1 MRWQTERLRVEPFRP
16 EDWEALYPILSD
28 PEVMRHIEP
37 PFTPERTRAFL
48 REAGE
53 LVYAVWLGENLAG
66 QLIFHPLGA
75 DWELGWILSR
85 QFWGRGLAT
94 ELTAGAVEYARKQ
107 NIPGLVI
114 EFEPAQAASRRIAQ
128 KCGFAY
134 RGLEE
139 GLEVW
144 RLALAQ

>member
-1 MRWQTERLRVEPFRP
+1 MHWQTERLRVEPFRP

-37 PFTPERTRAFL
+37 PFTPEQTRAFL

-53 LVYAVWLGENLAG
+53 LVYAVRLGENLAG

-75 DWELGWILSR
+75 DWELGWILGR
-85 QFWGRGLAT
+85 QFWGRGLAS
-94 ELTAGAVEYARKQ
+94 ELTAGAIEYAREQ

-114 EFEPAQAASRRIAQ
+114 EFDPEQAASRRIAQ
-128 KCGFAY
+128 NCGFQY
-134 RGLEE
+134 RGLED

>member
-1 MRWQTERLRVEPFRP
+1 MPWQTERLRVEPFRP
-16 EDWEALYPILSD
+16 EDWEELYPILSD
-28 PEVMRHIEP
+28 AAVMRHIEP

-53 LVYAVWLGENLAG
+53 LVYAVRLGENLAG
-66 QLIFHPLGA
+66 RLIFHPLGA
-75 DWELGWILSR
+75 EWELGWILAR
-85 QFWGRGLAT
+85 QFWGRGLAS
-94 ELTAGAVEYARKQ
+94 ELTAGAVEYAREH

-114 EFEPAQAASRRIAQ
+114 EFDPAQAASRRIAQ
-128 KCGFAY
+128 KCGFVF

-144 RLALAQ
+144 HLTLAQ